1 MPNPTKSDVHVN
13 RLLGN
18 ISVATVLKATMFV
31 AADLAPVV
39 PVEFKS
45 DRYAVYD
52 KGDWLRDEALPRA
65 AGTESAGGGWDIDTT
80 PNYSCIRYSFHKDV
94 DDETANNSERPIDM
108 DRDATK
114 FVTQKMLLKRERVVM
129 ASFLNTG
136 IWANERSGIASS
148 PTASQFIQWDL
159 ANSHPLV
166 NVEAWKELIGS
177 VTGFDPN
184 VMLLSPNVLACLKN
198 HADIKDCI
206 KYTSKGVVTT
216 DLLAE
221 LFGVDKVIV
230 PKAVVNTASK
240 GASNAVA
247 RVVTN
252 KVWLGYAAPEPS
264 LMAPTAAYIFAW
276 TGLFGN
282 SKIGTRIK
290 KFRIEEIE
298 SERIE
303 GDICFDA
310 KVVAPDM
317 ACLAT
322 SVLATP

>member
-1 MPNPTKSDVHVN
+1 MSNPTKSDVHVN

-18 ISVATVLKATMFV
+18 ISVATVLKASMFV

-94 DDETANNSERPIDM
+94 DDETASNSERPIDM
-108 DRDATK
+108 DRDATR
-114 FVTQKMLLKRERVVM
+114 FVTQKMLLKRERLVM
-129 ASFLNTG
+129 SSFLNG
-136 IWANERSGIASS
+136 GVWANERAGVASS
-148 PTASQFIQWDL
+148 PTASQFVQWDS
-159 ANSHPLV
+159 ASSHPLV
-166 NVEAWKELIGS
+166 NVEIWKELIGS

-198 HADIKDCI
+198 HADVKDCI

-230 PKAVVNTASK
+230 PKAVVNSASK
-240 GASNAVA
+240 GASHVVA

-276 TGLFGN
+276 TGLYGN

-322 SVLATP
+322 NVLGTP

>member
-1 MPNPTKSDVHVN
+1 
-13 RLLGN
+13 
-18 ISVATVLKATMFV
+18 
-31 AADLAPVV
+31 
-39 PVEFKS
+39 
-45 DRYAVYD
+45 
-52 KGDWLRDEALPRA
+52 
-65 AGTESAGGGWDIDTT
+65 
-80 PNYSCIRYSFHKDV
+80 
-94 DDETANNSERPIDM
+94 
-108 DRDATK
+108 
-114 FVTQKMLLKRERVVM
+114 
-129 ASFLNTG
+129 
-136 IWANERSGIASS
+136 
-148 PTASQFIQWDL
+148 
-159 ANSHPLV
+159 
-166 NVEAWKELIGS
+166 
-177 VTGFDPN
+177 
-184 VMLLSPNVLACLKN
+184 MLLSPNVLACLKN
-198 HADIKDCI
+198 HPDVKDCI
-206 KYTSKGVVTT
+206 KYTSKGVVTA

-230 PKAVVNTASK
+230 PKAVVNSASK

-264 LMAPTAAYIFAW
+264 LMTPTAAYIFAW

-298 SERIE
+298 SDRIE

-322 SVLATP
+322 NVLGTP

>member
-1 MPNPTKSDVHVN
+1 
-13 RLLGN
+13 LLGN
-18 ISVATVLKATMFV
+18 VSVATVLKASTFV

-80 PNYSCIRYSFHKDV
+80 PNYSCVRYSFHKDV
-94 DDETANNSERPIDM
+94 DDETASNSERPIDM
-108 DRDATK
+108 DRDATR
-114 FVTQKMLLKRERVVM
+114 FVTQKMLLKRERLVM
-129 ASFLNTG
+129 SSFLNG
-136 IWANERSGIASS
+136 GVWANERAGVASG
-148 PTASQFIQWDL
+148 PTASQFVQWDL
-159 ANSHPLV
+159 ASSHPLV
-166 NVEAWKELIGS
+166 NVEIWKELIGS

-198 HADIKDCI
+198 HADVKDCI
-206 KYTSKGVVTT
+206 KYTSKGVVTA

-230 PKAVVNTASK
+230 PKAVVNSASK
-240 GASNAVA
+240 GASHVVA

-276 TGLFGN
+276 TGLYGN

-322 SVLATP
+322 NVLGTP

>member
-1 MPNPTKSDVHVN
+1 MPSPTKSDVHVN

-129 ASFLNTG
+129 SSFLNAG
-136 IWANERSGIASS
+136 IWANERAGVASA
-148 PTASQFIQWDL
+148 PTASQFIQWD
-159 ANSHPLV
+159 ASNSHPLV
-166 NVEAWKELIGS
+166 NVEVWKELIGS

-230 PKAVVNTASK
+230 PKAVVNSASK
-240 GASNAVA
+240 GASHVVA

-252 KVWLGYAAPEPS
+252 KVWLGYSAPEPS

-322 SVLATP
+322 NVLGTP